1 MESQDVRELLSGCSF
16 VSVEE
21 PVFVYRDDQMEEA
34 RRDFVAN
41 QLANSVRDIA
51 SEQRLAAWANGG
63 GRREALPT
71 LSWPT
76 PKKQKPKKRT
86 LSESNACDALLLLR
100 GEKTVRDEIAN
111 KRGREGRAGPFWTEG
126 RLRQW
131 QERLPLHDEPDELI
145 PLEPARSPN
154 LQCLE
159 SPLARS
165 SRATTEDYWRRPIS
179 LLLRSGE
186 DYEGEVEPSSPTLTV
201 AERATAAI
209 EIEESIDSVEAA
221 ANTHDWFL
229 VRWLESREER
239 ERARLRV
246 REAETKLKEA
256 RLELAKKTKETW
268 QWQKSLQD
276 SYERLDYD
284 EMAEE
289 RAALEL
295 NAEREGEEEEDRRL
309 LQFDDRSSRS
319 SSVY

>member
-16 VSVEE
+16 VSD
-21 PVFVYRDDQMEEA
+21 PVFTFDREDVEEA
-34 RRDFVAN
+34 RRDYVAN
-41 QLANSVRDIA
+41 QLVNSVEDIA
-51 SEQRLAAWANGG
+51 SEQRLAAWATGA

-76 PKKQKPKKRT
+76 PKKQRPKKRT
-86 LSESNACDALLLLR
+86 LSENNACDALLLLR
-100 GEKTVRDEIAN
+100 GEKTVRDEIER
-111 KRGREGRAGPFWTEG
+111 KRSREGRDGPFWTQG

-131 QERLPLHDEPDELI
+131 QERLPLHEPDELI
-145 PLEPARSPN
+145 PLEPARSPD

-159 SPLARS
+159 SS
-165 SRATTEDYWRRPIS
+165 VGSRTTTEDYWRRPIS
-179 LLLRSGE
+179 LLAGTAA
-186 DYEGEVEPSSPTLTV
+186 DCGEVESSSGSPTQTE
-201 AERATAAI
+201 ADRATAAI
-209 EIEESIDSVEAA
+209 EIDGESIDSVEAA

-246 REAETKLKEA
+246 YEAETKLKEA
-256 RLELAKKTKETW
+256 RLELARATKDTW
-268 QWQKSLQD
+268 QWQQALQE

-295 NAEREGEEEEDRRL
+295 NAEREGEREEDRRL
-309 LQFDDRSSRS
+309 MQFDDRSSRS